1 MNDNL
6 SLILINSI
14 WYKDYENREI
24 LEEDTWVQEN
34 LGANY
39 CLEKLFELRSIFLDI
54 LRKDMLQDYMEALNK
69 MISQSSYF
77 PRLDYDQ
84 GSYSISW
91 KNEGAL
97 ESKIILDFFKL
108 ISSDYFSQ
116 IKTCQNDQ
124 CHYFFIDYSKNHSKK
139 FCSSRCSNYVKVKR
153 FRNKDK

>member
-1 MNDNL
+1 MNSNL
-6 SLILINSI
+6 SLTLINSI

-39 CLEKLFELRSIFLDI
+39 SLEKLIELRSIFLDI
-54 LRKDMLQDYMEALNK
+54 LKNDMLEDYIEALNK
-69 MISQSSYF
+69 MISKASYC

-84 GSYSISW
+84 GRYSISW
-91 KNEGAL
+91 QNEESL
-97 ESKIILDFFKL
+97 ESKIILDFFRL
-108 ISSDYFSQ
+108 VTSDDFSQ
-116 IKTCQNDQ
+116 IKNCQNDQ

-153 FRNKDK
+153 FRSKDK

>member
-6 SLILINSI
+6 SLTLINSI

-24 LEEDTWVQEN
+24 LEEYTWVQEN

-39 CLEKLFELRSIFLDI
+39 SLEKLIELRSIFLDI
-54 LRKDMLQDYMEALNK
+54 LRNDMLQDYIEALNEK
-69 MISQSSYF
+69 VTLSSYY
-77 PRLDYDQ
+77 PRLNHDQ
-84 GSYSISW
+84 GRYSISW
-91 KNEGAL
+91 QNEESL

-108 ISSDYFSQ
+108 VASDYFSQ
-116 IKTCQNDQ
+116 IKICQNDQ

-153 FRNKDK
+153 FRNKEK